1 MFKKLAATALGG
13 CLLVAVLCLGLLP
26 VTALAVEGAPNLL
39 YVGNQQVISS
49 SGTTYWTANNSGGAR
64 KN

>member
-13 CLLVAVLCLGLLP
+13 CLLVAALCLDLMP
-26 VTALAVEGAPNLL
+26 ATALAVEGAPNLL

-49 SGTTYWTANNSGGAR
+49 SDTYWTANNSQG
-64 KN
+64 